1 MVASNGRGEGVNTS
15 PDIPQNTE
23 SKKVV
28 KPKPK
33 SGKKAKPTVIHA
45 DASSFR
51 NLVQQLT
58 RSETDGDTVKSQP
71 HTRSKAKSKAEQ
83 IPAPQPT
90 TPPKPELVAG
100 ARTQIAEPEAT
111 VKSRI
116 QTLAPP
122 PLRPTVINT
131 RIIQPKPSH
140 PDLRPAAVRPTNPLT
155 LSVSRL
161 TSFFHRGGMPGLPS
175 PSLGTLFSPLAGLF
189 SSRHGIVS
197 PGWPNFD
204 TAGGGQ
210 SDEESPGAVAFREA
224 LTVMLPPGT
233 AKDSPEV
240 SSAQEQSPG
249 GVQEGGA
256 DGAPM
261 QIEAL

>member
-1 MVASNGRGEGVNTS
+1 MKQTAFSFQGRMARDG
-15 PDIPQNTE
+15 E

-33 SGKKAKPTVIHA
+33 SGKKARPTVIHA

-58 RSETDGDTVKSQP
+58 RSTADGVSTKVQPQTQSKPVSQP
-71 HTRSKAKSKAEQ
+71 GEARAPS
-83 IPAPQPT
+83 PATPLEREVT
-90 TPPKPELVAG
+90 TG
-100 ARTQIAEPEAT
+100 ARIQTVEPET
-111 VKSRI
+111 VVKSRI

-122 PLRPTVINT
+122 PLRPTVIKT
-131 RIIQPKPSH
+131 QIIQPKPSH
-140 PDLRPAAVRPTNPLT
+140 PDLRPASVRPTNPLS

-189 SSRHGIVS
+189 SSRHAVAS
-197 PGWPNFD
+197 PGWLNFD
-204 TAGGGQ
+204 TLGGGQ

-224 LTVMLPPGT
+224 LTVMLPRGE

-240 SSAQEQSPG
+240 SSAPEESPG
-249 GVQEGGA
+249 RVQEGAA